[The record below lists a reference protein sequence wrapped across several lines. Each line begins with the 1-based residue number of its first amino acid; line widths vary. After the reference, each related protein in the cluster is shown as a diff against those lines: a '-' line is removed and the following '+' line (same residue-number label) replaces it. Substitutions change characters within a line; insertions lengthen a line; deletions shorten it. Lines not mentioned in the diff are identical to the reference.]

1 MVNLRVK
8 IFVAFFSLII
18 IPLFL
23 LGVTAFFVVSD
34 MIEKK
39 YSEQTEFTLNAL
51 KQSVNFLFR
60 EMDQVTDSTIAS
72 RALQEV
78 LDKSS
83 YEQKEY
89 MKIDYLEM
97 NEIQRSFKEM
107 LVFHPSV
114 SYAFMYVLNNS
125 SMIWIYSKEDV
136 RSLSF
141 ERFKEHQVYRETLER
156 KGLPKWV
163 GPFEYPEVTGSGPVF
178 TQIRVVKDL
187 NSLQDQAIMFVQIKG
202 SGMEAIFREFS
213 TTQQDHQTRFFIVN
227 DKGTIFFDSSHD
239 AAGQNVNEYTSG
251 GLKFAKG
258 YQSTRL
264 NFADQ
269 ESIVSSIGLGREH
282 WQLVSVTSWSSL
294 TSEVYVYVKGL
305 ATFTI
310 LMLLLAFMYNM
321 FFVNRIAKSIT
332 RIVRF
337 MRRMENGELQV
348 RVEEKGNDEIFLL
361 SRGFNSLIGKV
372 NELLDQVK
380 REQSHKNKA
389 EMRVLQAQIKPHFLF
404 NTLESINALAVQ
416 NKGKQVSQMVQRLG
430 RILRISIQD
439 KEEISI
445 RQEIEHLRSYLEI
458 QKFRFEELFEF
469 EIDIPEDVMNCSILK
484 LTLQPLVENS
494 IQHGFEGI
502 DYIGR
507 IRIAA
512 EVVREQI
519 VFTIEDNGI
528 GIPASVL
535 AKFQYQ
541 ADEGYLALQ
550 EKHAHGERRG
560 LGVHSVADRIRI
572 QYGSD
577 YGLYVCSLEQN
588 GTIIRCAIPK
598 YIAG

>member
-1 MVNLRVK
+1 MNMRVK
-8 IFVAFFSLII
+8 IFAAFFALII

-83 YEQKEY
+83 YEQSKY
-89 MKIDYLEM
+89 MDINYLEM

-114 SYAFMYVLNNS
+114 SYAFMYVLKNS

-141 ERFKEHQVYRETLER
+141 ERFKEHEVYRETLER

-163 GPFEYPEVTGSGPVF
+163 GPFEYPEVTGSGHVF

-187 NSLQDQAIMFVQIKG
+187 NSLQDKGIMFVQIKS

-213 TTQQDHQTRFFIVN
+213 STQRNHQTRFFIVN
-227 DKGTIFFDSSHD
+227 QKGTIFFDSSHD
-239 AAGQNVNEYTSG
+239 LAGQNMNAYISD
-251 GLKFAKG
+251 GLHVSKG
-258 YQSTRL
+258 Y
-264 NFADQ
+264 
-269 ESIVSSIGLGREH
+269 ESVRHTFDGQDSVVSSIGLGREN
-282 WQLVSVTSWSSL
+282 WQLVSVTSWNSL
-294 TSEVYVYVKGL
+294 TSEIYIYAKGL

-332 RIVRF
+332 RTVRF
-337 MRRMENGELQV
+337 MRRVENGELQV
-348 RVEEKGNDEIFLL
+348 RVDEKGSDELFLL
-361 SRGFNSLIGKV
+361 SRGFNSLVGKV

-404 NTLESINALAVQ
+404 NTLESINVLAVQ

-445 RQEIEHLRSYLEI
+445 RQEIDHLRSYLEI

-469 EIDIPEDVMNCSILK
+469 EIDIPEEVMNCSILK

-507 IRIAA
+507 IRISA
-512 EVVREQI
+512 EVERERI
-519 VFTIEDNGI
+519 IFTVEDNGI
-528 GIPASVL
+528 GIPAIVL
-535 AKFQYQ
+535 AKFQYD
-541 ADEGYLALQ
+541 ADEGYLATQ

-577 YGLYVCSLEQN
+577 YGLYVCSMEQN
-588 GTIIRCAIPK
+588 GTIIRCTIPK
-598 YIAG
+598 YMAG